1 MCYHNSM
8 TKKAREL
15 AKRYGK
21 RQHLTDENTERLFHA
36 SAFNCPQFPIITE
49 AEEIQEYRWGLI
61 PHWTKTITDAEKI
74 RKKTFNA
81 RAESIFQKPSFR
93 QAIKTQRC
101 IVPST
106 GFFDWRHENGKKT
119 PYFISLKKEDIF
131 SIAGIYDEWKNP
143 ETGQTISTFSIIT
156 TKANPLMRYIH
167 NTNFRMPVILPR
179 EEEEKWLYPILKKN
193 DIEKMLQPIDET
205 VMSAYPLKNNFLQK
219 PPHDPS
225 ILTPAPSK

>member
-1 MCYHNSM
+1 M
-8 TKKAREL
+8 TQKAKEL

-21 RQHLTDENTERLFHA
+21 RHPFTDEDTERLFHI

-49 AEEIQEYRWGLI
+49 AEEIQKYRWGLI
-61 PHWTKTITDAEKI
+61 PYWTKTIADAEKI
-74 RKKTFNA
+74 RKRTFNA

-106 GFFDWRHENGKKT
+106 GFFDWRHEKGKKI
-119 PYFISLKKEDIF
+119 PYFISLKKEEIF
-131 SIAGIYDEWKNP
+131 SMAGIYDEWKNP

-156 TKANPLMRYIH
+156 TEANPRMRYIQ
-167 NTNFRMPVILPR
+167 NTHFRMPVILPR
-179 EEEEKWLYPILKKN
+179 DEEEKWLYPILKKN

-205 VMSAYPLKNNFLQK
+205 VMSAYPLKNNFLK
-219 PPHDPS
+219 KAPHDPS
-225 ILTPAPSK
+225 ILTPAPLK